1 MICAAPQRPDSNFS
15 RSRFQ
20 RGGFSLL
27 EVILATAVLAGSGA
41 ALFAL
46 IGQASKLA
54 VRAEQRSEALQIAE
68 SVLDEFIAMGGR
80 QQSEMNGVYE
90 ANPAWAYRLQVDSP
104 LANGVG
110 AANNI
115 SSQTDGGGSSG
126 NANNGAAIS
135 GESPTADSPTDT
147 SISGRPT
154 RLVRIAVLVFPAG
167 AGDGAASGQL
177 GVDANEQR
185 GAVQLVGWAR
195 LPAGGAGSGP

>member
-1 MICAAPQRPDSNFS
+1 MIRAASHRRETNPP
-15 RSRFQ
+15 

-68 SVLDEFIAMGGR
+68 SVLDEFIAMGSQ

-90 ANPAWAYRLQVDSP
+90 ANPAWAYQLQVDSP
-104 LANGVG
+104 LANGLG
-110 AANNI
+110 TASNI
-115 SSQTDGGGSSG
+115 SSKSDGGDSSG
-126 NANNGAAIS
+126 NASS
-135 GESPTADSPTDT
+135 GESPTET
-147 SISGRPT
+147 SISGGTT
-154 RLVRIAVLVFPAG
+154 RLVRITVSVFPAG

-177 GVDANEQR
+177 SVDASEQR
-185 GAVQLVGWAR
+185 ETVQLVGWAR